1 MTSSTAASRGS
12 EVLVDA
18 MDRHGAQ
25 AWRTAGSIQA
35 ELQTGG
41 LLWATRGRRGF
52 RGDAL
57 VATRTVRTVL
67 NRFPGDGRRGVFE
80 PGRVWIETNDGRV
93 AAERFGARELFSK
106 PRRRLYWDDLDLL
119 YFVGYALWNYL
130 NAPFLLAEPGFEVRE
145 LEPGA
150 GGDSRALAAT
160 FPPDVPTHC
169 REQVFHFDANGLLS
183 RLDYTAE
190 VVGGWARAAH
200 TCAEYRDFSGLW
212 VAKRRRVTPRTK
224 RGHALGHPTLVSI
237 DIADARLHG
246 ADETAPERRALMSA
260 HAFGAR

>member
-1 MTSSTAASRGS
+1 
-12 EVLVDA
+12 

-93 AAERFGARELFSK
+93 ADERFG
-106 PRRRLYWDDLDLL
+106 
-119 YFVGYALWNYL
+119 
-130 NAPFLLAEPGFEVRE
+130 
-145 LEPGA
+145 
-150 GGDSRALAAT
+150 
-160 FPPDVPTHC
+160 
-169 REQVFHFDANGLLS
+169 
-183 RLDYTAE
+183 
-190 VVGGWARAAH
+190 
-200 TCAEYRDFSGLW
+200 
-212 VAKRRRVTPRTK
+212 
-224 RGHALGHPTLVSI
+224 ALGHPTLVSI